1 MDLYAAGNTSIREVA
16 KGDMPQLPKLPW
28 VVCSVLVLCVGCASG
43 FPVNPDVAK
52 AYYDRGIVKMVGEQD
67 YPGAVESFS
76 RAIQFN
82 PDDPTNY
89 VSRALAYKRIGEL
102 KKARM
107 DMDHAI
113 SLNKELATFL
123 RPALE

>member
-1 MDLYAAGNTSIREVA
+1 MDLYAASNTSIREVA
-16 KGDMPQLPKLPW
+16 KRNMPQLPKLPW
-28 VVCSVLVLCVGCASG
+28 VLCSVLVLCVGCASG
-43 FPVNPDVAK
+43 FPVKPDVAK

-67 YPGAVESFS
+67 YLGAVESFS

-102 KKARM
+102 KKARK

-113 SLNKELATFL
+113 SLNKELATFV